1 MTLYVDVLFAVN
13 FSMDF
18 FSLFLCSKILKNK
31 LHRLRIVLSA
41 TIGGIFGVLC
51 VVLSLNLLLEV
62 ILCVI
67 FALLMTIIAF
77 PNKKIKHIA
86 INTIV
91 YWAISSLLGGIMSF
105 LYSFANKFLSKY
117 IAMYEYENV
126 YTGARFLI
134 IATLSILIASVFGK
148 IFFNKKEQKTAHVK
162 IVFMNKEYEL
172 TGLCDSGNL
181 LKDPLS
187 DKDVILVAKDTNI
200 AIKIESL
207 DDIYKRFIPFQDIS
221 QKGMLKGVIPQK
233 ILIEDKEVSAIV
245 APAKQD
251 SFGNT
256 DALIPASL
264 L

>member
-1 MTLYVDVLFAVN
+1 
-13 FSMDF
+13 
-18 FSLFLCSKILKNK
+18 
-31 LHRLRIVLSA
+31 
-41 TIGGIFGVLC
+41 
-51 VVLSLNLLLEV
+51 
-62 ILCVI
+62 
-67 FALLMTIIAF
+67 
-77 PNKKIKHIA
+77 
-86 INTIV
+86 
-91 YWAISSLLGGIMSF
+91 
-105 LYSFANKFLSKY
+105 
-117 IAMYEYENV
+117 
-126 YTGARFLI
+126 
-134 IATLSILIASVFGK
+134 
-148 IFFNKKEQKTAHVK
+148 
-162 IVFMNKEYEL
+162 MNKEYEL